1 MSCRCAEIELYQ
13 STIWPLN
20 ISNGLSNV
28 KNSWIIMVWT
38 HVWAHVSNVWAYC
51 TGQRSPHKIFFNRLP
66 GPPRR
71 LDLTQ
76 MVLMTT
82 ESASSESGGRQAGA
96 GGSAKTRAC
105 IRGIPRS
112 ARGRGRVARPD
123 ATPTGCRARARDR
136 KIYPVSLSK
145 FRKQSTRKSEKC
157 IRCRIQFWAECICQN
172 FDSGHAARTQNI
184 F

>member
-1 MSCRCAEIELYQ
+1 
-13 STIWPLN
+13 
-20 ISNGLSNV
+20 
-28 KNSWIIMVWT
+28 MVRT
-38 HVWAHVSNVWAYC
+38 SYC

-145 FRKQSTRKSEKC
+145 FQKQSTRKSRKWVL
-157 IRCRIQFWAECICQN
+157 RRIQFWVEPICQN
-172 FDSGHAARTQNI
+172 FDSGHAVRTRDPI
-184 F
+184 RSISGLR

>member
-1 MSCRCAEIELYQ
+1 MSTHR
-13 STIWPLN
+13 
-20 ISNGLSNV
+20 
-28 KNSWIIMVWT
+28 KSWIYDFRQQLYSTLM
-38 HVWAHVSNVWAYC
+38 YC

-112 ARGRGRVARPD
+112 ARGHGRVARPD

-136 KIYPVSLSK
+136 KIYPGSLSK
-145 FRKQSTRKSEKC
+145 FQKQSTRKSEKYN
-157 IRCRIQFWAECICQN
+157 RGRIQFWIDCICQN
-172 FDSGHAARTQNI
+172 FDSGHAVRTQNI